1 MPRPPEHPGNY
12 FIDTW
17 LARSGDGGA
26 TWSETRLSH
35 DSWDPGINPPISGS
49 GQFIGDYQ
57 GLVAD
62 NCYAIPF
69 VNDTHLANDPGRDPD
84 FDEGLPR
91 TEFQQ
96 VFSWLVPNTAR
107 YGGRARDCRGRDDD
121 DDDDRAG
128 AIRVAPTR
136 AERAARRAARAA
148 TRVLRT
154 TPRRQARAVARRN
167 AIVRGR

>member
-1 MPRPPEHPGNY
+1 M
-12 FIDTW
+12 
-17 LARSGDGGA
+17 
-26 TWSETRLSH
+26 
-35 DSWDPGINPPISGS
+35 
-49 GQFIGDYQ
+49 
-57 GLVAD
+57 
-62 NCYAIPF
+62 
-69 VNDTHLANDPGRDPD
+69 
-84 FDEGLPR
+84 
-91 TEFQQ
+91 
-96 VFSWLVPNTAR
+96 FSWLVPNTAR